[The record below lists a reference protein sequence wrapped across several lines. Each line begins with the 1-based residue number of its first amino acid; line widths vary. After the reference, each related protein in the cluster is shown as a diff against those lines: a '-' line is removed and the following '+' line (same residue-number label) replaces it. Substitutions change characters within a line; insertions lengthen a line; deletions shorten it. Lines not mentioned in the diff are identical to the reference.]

1 MYSQYLCLISDKP
14 IMDNLRGLS
23 EEFRLAYGAGIVLMM
38 GNIARLELNYVVPV
52 RAQTGDRWEREKD
65 RDTECETDRGERER
79 DNVRQRGERESKE
92 RGRE

>member
-1 MYSQYLCLISDKP
+1 
-14 IMDNLRGLS
+14 MDNLRGLS

-52 RAQTGDRWEREKD
+52 RAQTGDRWERERD

-79 DNVRQRGERESKE
+79 DNVRQGGERESKE
-92 RGRE
+92 RKRVKGDKEERERYM

>member
-1 MYSQYLCLISDKP
+1 
-14 IMDNLRGLS
+14 MDNLRGLS

-52 RAQTGDRWEREKD
+52 RAQTGDRWERERD

-92 RGRE
+92 RKRVKGDKEERERDTCR

>member
-1 MYSQYLCLISDKP
+1 M
-14 IMDNLRGLS
+14 
-23 EEFRLAYGAGIVLMM
+23 AYGAGIVLMM

-52 RAQTGDRWEREKD
+52 RAQTGDRWERETD

-92 RGRE
+92 RKRVKGDKEERERDTCR

>member
-1 MYSQYLCLISDKP
+1 
-14 IMDNLRGLS
+14 MDNLRGLS

-52 RAQTGDRWEREKD
+52 RAQTGDRWERERD

-79 DNVRQRGERESKE
+79 DNVRQRGEREQREEESKRRQRGE
-92 RGRE
+92 RERYM

>member
-1 MYSQYLCLISDKP
+1 
-14 IMDNLRGLS
+14 MDNLRGLS

-52 RAQTGDRWEREKD
+52 RAQTGDRWERERD